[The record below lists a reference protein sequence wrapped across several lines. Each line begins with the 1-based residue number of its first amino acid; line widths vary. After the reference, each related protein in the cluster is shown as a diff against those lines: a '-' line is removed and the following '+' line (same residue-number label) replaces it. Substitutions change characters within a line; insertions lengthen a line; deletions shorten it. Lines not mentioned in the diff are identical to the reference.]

1 MSVPAPHTGRTA
13 RWLLVHPPLL
23 GPAVLRP
30 LADGLRS
37 RGHDVALP
45 DLRATV
51 RTAAG
56 WPDRWRDAAAADGP
70 ADAVLGF
77 SGAGVTLPA
86 VTRAVG
92 APRVVWVDA
101 PVPARTGATEA
112 DEEIRGLVAGL
123 VRGDRIPDWT
133 TWWGPGALV
142 ELLPDERVRAEGHEL
157 PSDFYDVA
165 VPVPAGWPEDGA
177 RYVHLS
183 GAYDGAAA
191 EARARGW
198 PVVGDGS
205 GSQLDVAV
213 RPGRVA
219 DLVLG
224 PADAGDAMMPP

>member
-1 MSVPAPHTGRTA
+1 MA

-30 LADGLRS
+30 LAEDLR
-37 RGHDVALP
+37 RRDDDVVLP

-51 RTAAG
+51 REATG
-56 WPDRWRDAAAADGP
+56 WPERWRDAAAASGP

-86 VTRAVG
+86 VAVAVG
-92 APRVVWVDA
+92 ARRVVWLDA
-101 PVPARTGATEA
+101 LVPSRTGSTEA
-112 DEEIRGLVAGL
+112 DEEIRRLVAGL

-133 TWWGPGALV
+133 TWWGPGALD
-142 ELLPDERVRAEGHEL
+142 ELLPDDRVRAAVRAEGHEL
-157 PSDFYDVA
+157 PADFYDVA
-165 VPVPAGWPEDGA
+165 VPVPPVWPEEGA
-177 RYVHLS
+177 RYVQLS

-198 PVVGDGS
+198 PVVGDGG
-205 GSQLDVAV
+205 GSHLDVAV
-213 RPGRVA
+213 RAARVA

-224 PADAGDAMMPP
+224 PAGAADATMPA

>member
-1 MSVPAPHTGRTA
+1 MA

-30 LADGLRS
+30 LADELRR

-51 RTAAG
+51 REAAG
-56 WPDRWRDAAAADGP
+56 WPDRWRDAAAAGGP

-86 VTRAVG
+86 VALAVG
-92 APRVVWVDA
+92 ATQVVWVDA
-101 PVPARTGATEA
+101 LVPAPTGATEA
-112 DEEIRGLVAGL
+112 DDEIRRLVAGL

-133 TWWGPGALV
+133 TWWGPGALD
-142 ELLPDERVRAEGHEL
+142 ELLPDERVRAAVRAEGHEL
-157 PSDFYDVA
+157 PADLYDVA
-165 VPVPAGWPEDGA
+165 VPVPAGWPEGGA
-177 RYVHLS
+177 RYVQLS

-191 EARARGW
+191 GARDRGW
-198 PVVGDGS
+198 PVVGDG
-205 GSQLDVAV
+205 GGNHLDVAV
-213 RPGRVA
+213 QPHRVA

-224 PADAGDAMMPP
+224 PAGSAR

>member
-1 MSVPAPHTGRTA
+1 MA

-23 GPAVLRP
+23 GPAVLGP
-30 LADGLRS
+30 LADELRS

-45 DLRATV
+45 DLRPTV

-56 WPDRWRDAAAADGP
+56 WPDRWRDAAAAGGP
-70 ADAVLGF
+70 ADAVVGF

-86 VTRAVG
+86 VSLAVG
-92 APRVVWVDA
+92 ARRVVWVDA
-101 PVPARTGATEA
+101 PVPARSGATEA
-112 DEEIRGLVAGL
+112 DDEIRGLVAGM

-133 TWWGPGALV
+133 TWWGPGALE
-142 ELLPDERVRAEGHEL
+142 ELLPDEGVRAAVRAEGHEL
-157 PSDFYDVA
+157 PADFYDVA
-165 VPVPAGWPEDGA
+165 VPVPAAWHGDGA

-198 PVVGDGS
+198 SVVGDGG
-205 GSQLDVAV
+205 GSHLDVAV
-213 RPGRVA
+213 RPGSVA

-224 PADAGDAMMPP
+224 PPGAAGATMRA